1 MYRDFYVA
9 FYGCIRLSVL
19 WLFFLPFLTACPVEV
34 ADTSQTEHVTAAGS
48 PEPHRVYPEPGQPGG
63 ERVMGMT
70 ALPATF
76 NPYVASDAASMT
88 LSQQLFMGL
97 TAYDAVQQKIVP
109 ALAERWE
116 HNSEQTVWT
125 FVLRE
130 GLQWSDGQPLTAED
144 VVFTYQQVIDNP
156 LLPNNYRDFWAYLP
170 AFPQVRALD
179 TRTVQFVL
187 PQPFAP
193 LLYNLMAP
201 IVPRH
206 IFADSLQADSDGRLP
221 FAQRWNL
228 NTPPETVVSS
238 GPWRLAHYAPGQR
251 VVLVRNPHYYER
263 DAQGQQLPYLERL
276 YLLEMQSAQTAL
288 LRFRQGE
295 LDTYLMSP
303 GDYELLGPEQQQGD
317 FTIYNLGPAPS
328 SLFVMFNQSTARRA
342 DGTPLVNPVQSRWFR
357 DPAFRKALAHL
368 INKQGLIDSV
378 YKGRAVSQYSHL
390 NSHNPFYH
398 TGLSDYSYDPAR
410 ARAIL
415 AAAGYRWDAEN
426 RLLDAQGQR
435 VRFELTTNAAN
446 AERDATCALLRQ
458 AWSEIGI
465 EVSYRPQAFQVLV
478 GEIHERFSWEVMLL
492 GLASNSLEPHFSSS
506 RWRLDGRMHL
516 FNMGHAS
523 YWSGQPT
530 TYTDW
535 EQQLEQLYRE
545 AAHATDP
552 LQRQAHYWR
561 AQEIEREA
569 LPFLY
574 TVSEMNLVAVRNHL
588 GNIRPSVYGGNG
600 LQQVNW
606 NSAWHF
612 VKTQAN

>member
-1 MYRDFYVA
+1 MDRRLKTEFYDS
-9 FYGCIRLSVL
+9 IRLGWL
-19 WLFFLPFLTACPVEV
+19 WLLVCFVVTACPAEV
-34 ADTSQTEHVTAAGS
+34 SETAQTAPATAAGIS
-48 PEPHRVYPEPGQPGG
+48 APTSAYPEIGQPGG
-63 ERVMGMT
+63 ERVMGMA

-88 LSQQLFMGL
+88 LSQQLFVGL
-97 TAYDAVQQKIVP
+97 TAYDAVQKKLVP

-116 HNSEQTVWT
+116 HNPEQTVWT
-125 FVLRE
+125 FVLCE
-130 GLQWSDGQPLTAED
+130 GLKWSDGQPLTADD
-144 VVFTYQQVIDNP
+144 VAFTYQQVIDNP

-170 AFPQVRALD
+170 TFPQVKALD
-179 TRTVQFVL
+179 ARTVQFVL
-187 PQPFAP
+187 PRPFSP

-206 IFADSLQADSDGRLP
+206 IFADSLQPDSDGRLP

-238 GPWRLAHYAPGQR
+238 GPWRLVRYVPGQR
-251 VVLVRNPHYYER
+251 VVLARNPHYYER

-276 YLLEMQSAQTAL
+276 QILEVQNAQTAL

-303 GDYELLGPEQQQGD
+303 GDYELLGPEQQQGH
-317 FTIYNLGPAPS
+317 FTIHNLGPAPS

-342 DGTPLVNPVQSRWFR
+342 DGTPLVDPVKSRWFR
-357 DPAFRKALAHL
+357 DPAFRKALSHL
-368 INKQGLIDSV
+368 IDKQGLIDSV

-398 TGLSDYSYDPAR
+398 TGLSDYTYDPAR
-410 ARAIL
+410 SRAIL

-458 AWSEIGI
+458 AWSEIGM
-465 EVSYRPQAFQVLV
+465 EVTYRPQAFQVLV

-523 YWSGQPT
+523 YWQGQPT

-535 EQQLEQLYRE
+535 EQELEQMYRE
-545 AAHATDP
+545 AAHETDP

-561 AQEIEREA
+561 AQEIERDA